1 MTPALSILSLAV
13 SGAQAQHVHLDI
25 RQPTSLAEVLASIA
39 IQADAS
45 IGTADPSLLRRRIR
59 PQRFDG
65 SIELALRQV
74 LEGTGAVAVS
84 VGPRVWRIVA
94 KRRPRRHGAPS
105 SPPPPPVPASDT
117 IVVTGSKR
125 GLRLE
130 DLPASVTLIEGD
142 TIGLPAAT
150 RGTLAIAEHH
160 AALLAT
166 RLGPGRNKLFLRG
179 IADSSFN
186 GTSPML
192 VGQYLGDFRLTYAAP
207 DPDLRLYDLKQVE
220 ILEGPQGELYG
231 SGALGGIVRAVPN
244 PPDASA
250 MSGEAWSALT
260 LTEHGSAGTDAG
272 VVANVPLGRN
282 VAIRVVGYAE
292 RNGGY
297 IDDVRRQAQNVN
309 GGAVVGGRATLG
321 VPINADWSIQLAGIF
336 QRIRNDD
343 AQYTDPSVGALARAS
358 SVAEPSRHDY
368 EAAHV
373 DVSGRVAKAD
383 FHMTIGHSGQRI
395 RQVFDAAAGA
405 EAPSLYRQ
413 YDALGLWTGEARLS
427 GQAGRDGGWLAG
439 ASFVL
444 GDSRQERATGTP
456 DALTSLGR
464 VHARVGDATLFG
476 QVEAPVLPGLRL
488 TLGGRG
494 SRVQIDGAGE
504 GALAKPVQGGEPVTR
519 RPGVQWLATPMAALL
534 WRPAAP
540 LDLFVRYAGGYRPGG
555 ITANAVLERFDA
567 DTIRTAEI
575 GFRYRSGDGNRLRVA
590 GSLATGAW
598 HDVQADAHDGLGL
611 PRVANVGD
619 ARVRSATLE
628 LAATLAP
635 SLRVAGS
642 GFLAEGTLHP
652 SPALADLP
660 GKLPL
665 PDVARYGLAAS
676 LDYLHALRGAYPYR
690 LGVRLNVIGPS
701 RLGIEQSVNRAQ
713 GRYATLSATAALT
726 IGRLTFSMEATN
738 LLDARGNVFA
748 FGTPFLP
755 DGATRTTPLQPR
767 SARLA
772 VSRRF

>member
-1 MTPALSILSLAV
+1 MMPALSLVALAV

-25 RQPTSLAEVLASIA
+25 RRPTPLAEVLASIA
-39 IQADAS
+39 TQADAS

-59 PQRFDG
+59 PQRVDG
-65 SIELALRQV
+65 SIEQALRQV
-74 LEGTGAVAVS
+74 LEGTGAGAIS
-84 VGPRVWRIVA
+84 AGPRVWRIVA
-94 KRRPRRHGAPS
+94 KRLPRRHGASP
-105 SPPPPPVPASDT
+105 SPPPPPAPASDM

-125 GLRLE
+125 GLRRE
-130 DLPASVTLIEGD
+130 DLPASVTVIEGD

-150 RGTLAIAEHH
+150 RGTLDIAEHH

-207 DPDLRLYDLKQVE
+207 DPDLRLYDLQQVE

-244 PPDASA
+244 RPDPSA

-260 LTEHGSAGTDAG
+260 LTEHGSAGADAG
-272 VVANVPLGRN
+272 LVANVPLGRD

-297 IDDVRRQAQNVN
+297 IDDVRRRAQNVN
-309 GGAVVGGRATLG
+309 GGSVVGGRATLG
-321 VPINADWSIQLAGIF
+321 VPIDADWSIQLGGIF
-336 QRIRNDD
+336 QQIRNDD
-343 AQYTDPSVGALARAS
+343 AQYADPSIGALARAS

-383 FHMTIGHSGQRI
+383 VHMTIGHSVQRI

-405 EAPSLYRQ
+405 AAPSLYRQ
-413 YDALGLWTGEARLS
+413 HDALGLWTGEARLS
-427 GQAGRDGGWLAG
+427 AKLGRNGGWLAG

-444 GDSRQERATGTP
+444 ADSHQERATGAP
-456 DALTSLGR
+456 DALTSLGTVR
-464 VHARVGDATLFG
+464 ARVGDATLFG
-476 QVEAPVLPGLRL
+476 QVETPVLPGLRL

-534 WRPAAP
+534 WRPAAS

-555 ITANAVLERFDA
+555 ITANAGLERFDA
-567 DTIRTAEI
+567 DTIRTTEI
-575 GFRYRSGDGNRLRVA
+575 GFRYRSTDGEKLRIA
-590 GSLATGAW
+590 GSLATSAW

-611 PRVANVGD
+611 PHVANVGD

-635 SLRVAGS
+635 SLLVAGS
-642 GFLAEGTLHP
+642 GFLAEGTLRP
-652 SPALADLP
+652 GPASVDLH
-660 GKLPL
+660 GALPL

-676 LDYLHALRGAYPYR
+676 LAYVHALRGAYRYQ
-690 LGVRLNVIGPS
+690 LGARLNLIGPS
-701 RLGIEQSVNRAQ
+701 RLGIEEPVNRAQ
-713 GRYATLSATAALT
+713 GRYATLSATAGLT
-726 IGRLTFSMEATN
+726 SGRLTLSIEATN
-738 LLDARGNVFA
+738 VLDARGNVFA

-755 DGATRTTPLQPR
+755 DGATRITPLQPR
-767 SARLA
+767 SMRLA
-772 VSRRF
+772 VSRRY